1 MLVLVKKNTL
11 ESQMNQ
17 TYGLKGTML
26 ANNHKMELLKQF
38 ITFEINMNIVIMLQW
53 KHWGYTTGKTKDS
66 KLASL
71 CQSTHTEL
79 PLQLNIHA
87 FLKM

>member
-1 MLVLVKKNTL
+1 MFTSLTKLSIVQQFLIIFVAEIESKTRGNSLMLVLVKKNTL

-53 KHWGYTTGKTKDS
+53 KH
-66 KLASL
+66 
-71 CQSTHTEL
+71 
-79 PLQLNIHA
+79 
-87 FLKM
+87 